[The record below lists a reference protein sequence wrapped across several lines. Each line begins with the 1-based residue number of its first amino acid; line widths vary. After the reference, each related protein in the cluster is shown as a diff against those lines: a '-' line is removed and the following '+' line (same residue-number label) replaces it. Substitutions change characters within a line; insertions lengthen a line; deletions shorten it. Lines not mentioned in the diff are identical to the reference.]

1 MKMKKAMRV
10 AAAIFSAAM
19 AVHADSKLPPNAFV
33 SLPFADGSAV
43 TAAAEVD
50 VAAPVLNGAVRTTH
64 RIVQHDIETADR
76 AADAAWLAVA
86 TEAQVKA
93 RQSALHAGMVA
104 AVGELPKRVPLNAQ
118 VLRRHE
124 RDGYSIEEVMF
135 ESHSNVH
142 VTALLFLPD
151 AARFKAPYP
160 GVIVTCGHSANGKA
174 FAGYQRT
181 SLLLAKAGI
190 AALIYDPFDQG
201 ERIQAEG
208 SSNTGGHNRIGVNA
222 TLLGWSMAGLRIW
235 DGMRAID
242 YLQSRPEVDADRIGV
257 CGQSGGGTMTSLI
270 MAFDQRIKCAAPS
283 CYLSTIRDVYGEI
296 GPQDAEQNLFG
307 QLSFGLNHLGY
318 VLMQA
323 PMPVLM
329 NFKTAD
335 FFPLQGALETA
346 ANAKTV
352 ASRFGWAGRF
362 CHVCGIGTQG
372 WSEGNRR
379 STVDWMRLWLRGE
392 KGVWDASGESYRAND
407 VGFDLAAVD
416 CGIPEEKVAVAPGG
430 HVLNIPGER
439 TVYDVFRA
447 KLAEGGSEPRKAGPS
462 AVAARAGI
470 RPLQDVAISPV
481 PVSAEG
487 ITGGTVERL
496 AFVKSDGLVLPA
508 VLLVPEKRKGGPALL
523 VADDGRAATAMR
535 ASELFCAG
543 RPVLMLD
550 VSGTGEIA
558 ASPHKFYG
566 AKNPD
571 EEVAVMLY
579 VRGRSLVGVRA
590 EEMAFAASWLVR
602 RFGGRADVVADGR
615 VCVAAHHARGA
626 VPELFG
632 GIDDLNAPLS
642 WRDVITGGERY
653 PFACAVFGGL
663 LDYDW
668 TEL

>member
-1 MKMKKAMRV
+1 MASVKVLTGAAV
-10 AAAIFSAAM
+10 ALAAM
-19 AVHADSKLPPNAFV
+19 AV
-33 SLPFADGSAV
+33 
-43 TAAAEVD
+43 AAGPD
-50 VAAPVLNGAVRTTH
+50 VAAPVLTGSVRSTH
-64 RIVQHDIETADR
+64 RIVLHDIETADR
-76 AADAAWLAVA
+76 AADAVWLGI
-86 TEAQVKA
+86 TTTAQLKA
-93 RQSALHAGMVA
+93 RQSSIRAGMVA
-104 AVGELPKRVPLNAQ
+104 AVGELPVRAPLNAQ
-118 VLRRHE
+118 TLRRHE

-135 ESHSNVH
+135 ESHPNVH

-160 GVIVTCGHSANGKA
+160 GVIVTCGHSGNGKA

-190 AALIYDPFDQG
+190 AALVYDPFDQG
-201 ERIQAEG
+201 ERIQKHGFA
-208 SSNTGGHNRIGVNA
+208 TVHGHNRIGVNA

-242 YLQSRPEVDADRIGV
+242 YMQRRPEVDADRIGV

-270 MAFDQRIKCAAPS
+270 MAFDPRVKCAAPS
-283 CYLSTIRDVYGEI
+283 CYLSTMRDVYGEI

-335 FFPLQGALETA
+335 FFPFQGALETA
-346 ANAKTV
+346 ASARAV
-352 ASRFGWAGRF
+352 ASRFGWSDRF
-362 CHVCGIGTQG
+362 SSVYGIGPHG

-379 STVDWMRLWLRGE
+379 STVDWMRVWLRGE
-392 KGVWDASGESYRAND
+392 KGVWDASGESYRAAD
-407 VGFDLAAVD
+407 IGFDLAAVD
-416 CGIPEEKVAVAPGG
+416 CGIPEADVAVAPGG

-439 TVYDVFRA
+439 TIYDVLRVR
-447 KLAEGGSEPRKAGPS
+447 LAAANASPRKVDPS
-462 AVAARAGI
+462 VVAARAGI
-470 RPLQDVAISPV
+470 RPQAEVGISPV
-481 PVSAEG
+481 QVSTEDVA
-487 ITGGTVERL
+487 GGRIERI
-496 AFVKSDGLVLPA
+496 AFVKSGGLALPA
-508 VLLVPEKRKGGPALL
+508 VMLVPGERKGNPALL
-523 VADDGRAATAMR
+523 VADNGRSA
-535 ASELFCAG
+535 ASERALGLFASG

-550 VSGTGEIA
+550 ASGTGEIA
-558 ASPHKFYG
+558 ASPHKFYD
-566 AKNPD
+566 AANPD

-579 VRGRSLVGVRA
+579 ALGRSLVGVRA
-590 EEMAFAASWLVR
+590 EEIAFAASWLAR
-602 RFGGRADVVADGR
+602 RFGGRVDVVADGR

-626 VPELFG
+626 QPGLFG
-632 GIDDLNAPLS
+632 SIDDQNAPLP
-642 WRDVITGGERY
+642 WRDVVAGGECY

>member
-1 MKMKKAMRV
+1 MAKIKALTGFAAAFGAV
-10 AAAIFSAAM
+10 AAAA
-19 AVHADSKLPPNAFV
+19 
-33 SLPFADGSAV
+33 G
-43 TAAAEVD
+43 VD
-50 VAAPVLNGAVRTTH
+50 IAAPVLNGAVRTTH
-64 RIVQHDIETADR
+64 KIVQHDIETADR

-124 RDGYSIEEVMF
+124 RDGYTIEEVMF

-151 AARFKAPYP
+151 AARFKAPHP

-222 TLLGWSMAGLRIW
+222 TLVGWSMAGLRIW

-270 MAFDQRIKCAAPS
+270 MAFDPRIKCAAPS

-352 ASRFGWAGRF
+352 ASRFGWADRF
-362 CHVCGIGTQG
+362 CHVYGIGPHG
-372 WSEGNRR
+372 WSEGNRH

-392 KGVWDASGESYRAND
+392 TGVWDASGESYRTID

-416 CGIPEEKVAVAPGG
+416 CGIPENEVVVAPRG

-447 KLAEGGSEPRKAGPS
+447 KLADGGSAPRKPGPS
-462 AVAARAGI
+462 TVAARAGI
-470 RPLQDVAISPV
+470 RLLQDVAISPV
-481 PVSAEG
+481 QISAEG
-487 ITGGTVERL
+487 TTGGT
-496 AFVKSDGLVLPA
+496 
-508 VLLVPEKRKGGPALL
+508 
-523 VADDGRAATAMR
+523 
-535 ASELFCAG
+535 
-543 RPVLMLD
+543 VLMLD

-558 ASPHKFYG
+558 TSPHKFYG
-566 AKNPD
+566 AENPD

-579 VRGRSLVGVRA
+579 ALGKSLVGVRA

-602 RFGGRADVVADGR
+602 RFGGRADVIADGR

-668 TEL
+668 SEL